1 MIMEIKKFRSWME
14 SWGDKETKNV
24 NVEKTDDERKNNVVD
39 KFEGFEDVED
49 IVTARG
55 RGSWLCC

>member
-1 MIMEIKKFRSWME
+1 MKEFN
-14 SWGDKETKNV
+14 KETKNV
-24 NVEKTDDERKNNVVD
+24 NVEKTDDERKNTVVD

-55 RGSWLCC
+55 RGSWWCC

>member
-1 MIMEIKKFRSWME
+1 ME

-24 NVEKTDDERKNNVVD
+24 NVEKTDDERKNTVVD